1 MNLTLSLMTGQD
13 IPIPECQLVL
23 HQPTIKEISL
33 LGEKDFF
40 IGAQCLCINKAM
52 YAGQFGDLEEN
63 ITNFTILISLLH
75 EKQAAHQQKCTLQI
89 LQLLFPE
96 YKVLL
101 TPRAIMFNLNNESF
115 IVDESNFD
123 SFQQVCRQVFCL
135 NKTDKDVFNP
145 ANAAAKKIA
154 DKIMKGRQK
163 VAELKA
169 AEQGE
174 ASVLAQYVS
183 VLTVGLPSMSL
194 YDLINLTMFQLYDLL
209 ERYNLYLSWDIYL
222 KSCMAG
228 GKPEK
233 EAENWMKSIH

>member
-222 KSCMAG
+222 KSYMAG